1 MAKTNLRAVEVNA
14 VTHEGG
20 SGVKETPE
28 KELTRGVSCLLL
40 FEDTFYEKGKDM
52 ASRLSLLCDQVS
64 IPFICDL
71 AIRARGDLKLRH
83 APLWLMVQAL
93 RKRGTPEE
101 RSRVGQTISDVIQR
115 ADELA
120 EILAIYW
127 KCNGKNASVPRQLKA
142 GIAKAFP
149 KFNEY
154 QLAKYNSPNEV
165 KLRDALFLSHA
176 KPTSTEMADLWK
188 RLIDNKM
195 AIPWT
200 WETELSSGKDK
211 KETFTK
217 LIKENKL
224 GYMALLRNL
233 RNMEESGVDK
243 TLVRE
248 ALLNGATGSRALPFR
263 FISAAKHA
271 PGYADVLSDAMDL
284 SLKDATKLLGR
295 TAIVIDCSGSMDAK
309 LSGKSEV
316 SYREAGAALA
326 VVCRGVTP
334 EARTFAFGD
343 RCAEV
348 KNLKGLGLVDAV
360 CCSQTQNW
368 TGCGTNIPG
377 AIQTVYEKF
386 PTVERMIVVTD
397 CQSYGNGANLRKGTK
412 GYFLNVAGYEIT
424 MPKRGGQWT
433 ELNGW
438 SERLVDW
445 IREEERI
452 A

>member
-1 MAKTNLRAVEVNA
+1 MAKTNVRASEVNA

-28 KELTRGVSCLLL
+28 KELTRGVSNLLL
-40 FEDTFYEKGKDM
+40 FEDTFYEKGKDV
-52 ASRLSLLCDQVS
+52 AARLSVLCDQVS

-71 AIRARGDLKLRH
+71 AVRARGDLKLRH

-101 RSRVGQTISDVIQR
+101 RNRVGQTISDVIQR

-127 KCNGKNASVPRQLKA
+127 KVNGKDASVPRQLKA

-154 QLAKYNSPNEV
+154 QLGKYNSDGAV

-176 KPTSTEMADLWK
+176 KPTNQEMADLWK
-188 RLIDNKM
+188 RLIDGKM

-200 WETELSSGKDK
+200 WETELSAGKDK

-233 RNMEESGVDK
+233 RNMEESGVEK
-243 TLVRE
+243 QLVRN
-248 ALLNGATGSRALPFR
+248 AIITGATGSRALPFR

-284 SLKDATKLLGR
+284 ALKDAEKLLGN
-295 TAIVIDCSGSMDAK
+295 TAIVIDCSGSMDAR

-316 SYREAGAALA
+316 SYREAGASLG
-326 VVCRGVTP
+326 VICRGITP
-334 EARTFAFGD
+334 DARTFAFGD

-360 CCSQTQNW
+360 CSPQTQNW
-368 TGCGTNIPG
+368 TGCGTNIPD
-377 AIQTVYEKF
+377 AVKTVLTKF
-386 PTVERMIVVTD
+386 PNVERIILITD
-397 CQSYGNGANLRKGTK
+397 CQSYGSQISLPKGVR
-412 GYFLNVAGYEIT
+412 GYYLNVASYEVT
-424 MPKRGGQWT
+424 MPKKGGQWV

-445 IREEERI
+445 IREEERL
-452 A
+452 